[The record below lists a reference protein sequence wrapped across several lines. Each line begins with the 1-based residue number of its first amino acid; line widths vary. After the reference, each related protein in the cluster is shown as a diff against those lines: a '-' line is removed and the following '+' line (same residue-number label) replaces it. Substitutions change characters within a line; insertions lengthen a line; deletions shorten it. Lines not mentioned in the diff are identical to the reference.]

1 MRFAFFTALRYLF
14 GRSRLGA
21 TGWISLVSSI
31 AIMVVTVALVCVMSV
46 YNGYVAMLL
55 EGESR
60 NYPELMIRPRKGD
73 KVYLDKLEGI
83 LKDTGLIHT
92 YSPLL
97 LTQGVLRSPKAEL
110 FADVCGIDNRYTQVV
125 SIDSGLLEGS
135 FAPLGA
141 YRRAIDTIPMVLGIA
156 LAAEGATS
164 NEPDEED
171 QLRLTVP
178 RREGL
183 INPLAPAS
191 AFIDQPVSVV
201 GVLSAMNEH
210 SNRIAYMPIEAVRDL
225 LSYDANIASAI
236 AVKVNH
242 AMSVT
247 EAKERLTVT
256 LGKEY
261 VVLNREEQQPELT
274 SLIKTE
280 RVMVYLIM
288 LAILTLAAFNLAS
301 SLVMLIY
308 EKELDL
314 RTLYMLGA
322 SPTQSAGIFAF
333 TGLLIS
339 GIGVLVG
346 LSLGLTLSVLQQHW
360 GFLYS
365 GEGINRLPFPID
377 IQFVDL
383 VYILLAT
390 SLISFVSAGLPA
402 SLLWKN
408 TIRTTKQ

>member
-31 AIMVVTVALVCVMSV
+31 AIMVVTAALVCVMSV

-60 NYPELMIRPRKGD
+60 NYPELMIRARIGD
-73 KVYLDKLEGI
+73 KVHLDKLEGI
-83 LKDTGLIHT
+83 LKDTGLIHS

-97 LTQGVLRSPKAEL
+97 LTQGVLQSPKAEL
-110 FADVCGIDNRYTQVV
+110 FADICGIDNRYTQVV
-125 SIDSGLLEGS
+125 SIDSGLQEGS
-135 FAPLGA
+135 FAPLVA
-141 YRRAIDTIPMVLGIA
+141 YRSTTDAIPMVLGIA

-164 NEPDEED
+164 NESDEED
-171 QLRLTVP
+171 QLSLTVP
-178 RREGL
+178 KREGL

-191 AFIDQPVSVV
+191 AFINQSVRVV
-201 GVLSAMNEH
+201 GVLSAMNES
-210 SNRIAYMPIEAVRDL
+210 SNRIAYMPIDAVRDL
-225 LSYDANIASAI
+225 LNYDDNIASAI
-236 AVKVNH
+236 AMKVSH
-242 AMSVT
+242 AISVA
-247 EAKERLTVT
+247 EAKERLTAT
-256 LGKEY
+256 LGEEY
-261 VVLNREEQQPELT
+261 LVLDREEQQPELT
-274 SLIKTE
+274 TLIKTE

-322 SPTQSAGIFAF
+322 SPIQSASIFAF

-346 LSLGLTLSVLQQHW
+346 LSLGLILSVLQEHW

-383 VYILLAT
+383 AYILLAT
-390 SLISFVSAGLPA
+390 SLISFVSASLPA